1 MTKKIIKNQNI
12 SLKISSTIL
21 NIAAVAANSLRK
33 KKILSHI
40 MQVATAEIQ
49 TNVTESTAAQ
59 STITVN
65 NIVKIQ
71 QTSITTKP
79 NQNLSS

>member
-33 KKILSHI
+33 KNILSHI

-79 NQNLSS
+79 NQNRSS